1 MRAALISLPQPGE
14 GALPT
19 VAGKTI
25 AQRQLLFARECGC
38 TMVIAH
44 GGGASEDAISL
55 RHAAEKAG
63 MRYQVISNTHALA
76 GAIGNDDS
84 LLVMQPGLLPEA
96 RQALEL
102 LRAEGDRLLIV
113 SAGPGAAA
121 SLERIDLDRAWGG
134 AMTLPGS
141 WLEGLGGLPEDAAPH
156 AALLRIALQKR
167 LPEARI
173 ADNLLDDGRWMV
185 VGSEETA
192 QWREK
197 DWLRDQLGAS
207 PVGAFSRWIARHTV
221 GRAGSWL
228 MERTWSRP
236 ALLGLT
242 ILLLGGSITAA
253 VYDNPIAAFGLAALS
268 VPTLEAFLALSRLV
282 IAPFGTIKRL
292 PTLRFAIDAIILI
305 IGVLA
310 IDGLWYRAAFP
321 PFVLVAV
328 LILLNRRAVRSFI
341 EPLRDR
347 GLVAASI
354 ALLAFIATP
363 EIAIMLVAA
372 SVLAAKLAPDAKD
385 SS

>member
-14 GALPT
+14 NTQPT

-25 AQRQLLFARECGC
+25 AQRQLLFAQQCGC

-44 GGGASEDAISL
+44 GGGASEDAIAL
-55 RHAAEKAG
+55 RHAAENAG
-63 MRYQVISNTHALA
+63 MRYQVISNIHALT

-102 LRAEGDRLLIV
+102 LRAEGDRLLVV

-134 AMTLPGS
+134 AMTLPGR
-141 WLEGLGGLPEDAAPH
+141 WLGRLDGLPEDAAPH
-156 AALLRIALQKR
+156 AALLRIALQQR

-173 ADNLLDDGRWMV
+173 SDSLLDDGRWMV

-192 QWREK
+192 KWREK
-197 DWLRDQLGAS
+197 GWLRDQLGAS
-207 PVGAFSRWIARHTV
+207 SPAAFSRWIARETV

-228 MERTWSRP
+228 MQRAWSRP
-236 ALLGLT
+236 ALFGLAALFLGA
-242 ILLLGGSITAA
+242 SIASA
-253 VYDNPIAAFGLAALS
+253 IYDKPVAAFALAALS
-268 VPTLEAFLALSRLV
+268 VPVLEAFLALSRLA

-292 PTLRFAIDAIILI
+292 PWLRRAVDVTLLI
-305 IGVLA
+305 IAVLA
-310 IDGLWYRAAFP
+310 IEGLWYRAAFP
-321 PFVLVAV
+321 PFVLVAG
-328 LILLNRRAVRSFI
+328 LMLLDRRAVRAFA

-347 GLVAASI
+347 GLVAAAL
-354 ALLAFIATP
+354 ALLTAIATP
-363 EIAIMLVAA
+363 EIAIMLIAA
-372 SVLAAKLAPDAKD
+372 ILLAAKLAPDAKD
-385 SS
+385 SG

>member
-1 MRAALISLPQPGE
+1 LRAALISLPQPGE
-14 GALPT
+14 GAQPT
-19 VAGKTI
+19 VAGKSI

-44 GGGASEDAISL
+44 GGGASEDAIAL
-55 RHAAEKAG
+55 RHTAETAG
-63 MRYQVISNTHALA
+63 MRYQTISNTHALS

-102 LRAEGDRLLIV
+102 LRAEGDRLLVV

-141 WLEGLGGLPEDAAPH
+141 LLEGLGGLPADAAPH
-156 AALLRIALQKR
+156 AALLRIALQHR
-167 LPEARI
+167 LPEARL
-173 ADNLLDDGRWMV
+173 ADTLLDDGRWMV

-192 QWREK
+192 RSREK

-207 PVGAFSRWIARHTV
+207 PAGASSRWIARQTM

-228 MERTWSRP
+228 MERAWSRP
-236 ALLGLT
+236 ALLCLT
-242 ILLLGGSITAA
+242 ALLLGGSITAA
-253 VYDNPIAAFGLAALS
+253 IYDNPIAAFALAALS
-268 VPTLEAFLALSRLV
+268 ASVLEGFLALSRLA
-282 IAPFGTIKRL
+282 IAPFGKIKRL
-292 PTLRFAIDAIILI
+292 PWLRRAIDVTLLI
-305 IGVLA
+305 IAVLA

-321 PFVLVAV
+321 PFVLVAAM
-328 LILLNRRAVRSFI
+328 LLLDRRDVRSVL

-347 GLVAASI
+347 GLVAAGI
-354 ALLAFIATP
+354 AVLTAIATP

-372 SVLAAKLAPDAKD
+372 TMLAAKLAPDAKD